1 MEFLEYLLLI
11 SVGFLAG
18 FINTVAGGGTL
29 LSMPILIFM
38 GLPPTVA
45 NGTNRVAIILQT
57 FMGVWGFKS
66 KGIKTYPF
74 SIYMGIMA
82 FFGALIG
89 AKIAVLMPEEMFKK
103 VLSAIMI
110 FVIVAMS
117 ITSKQ
122 KFNFTEQR
130 TQGFYFYVSLIVYFL
145 FGIYGG
151 FINAGMGFIMLLTI
165 PFLNRFSITETN
177 ATKVMV
183 VCIYSLAAILT
194 FALNDKIDWKM
205 GFILAIGNM
214 SGAWVASRW
223 SVGKSEKYIRG
234 FIFVMVI
241 TMAIKLWL
249 F

>member
-1 MEFLEYLLLI
+1 MEILEYLLLI
-11 SVGFLAG
+11 LVGFLAG

-29 LSMPILIFM
+29 LSMPMLIFM

-57 FMGVWGFKS
+57 FIGVLGFKS
-66 KGIKTYPF
+66 KGVKTYPF

-82 FFGALIG
+82 FLGALIG
-89 AKIAVLMPEEMFKK
+89 VKIAVLMPEEIFKK
-103 VLSAIMI
+103 VLSGIMI

-130 TQGFYFYVSLIVYFL
+130 TKGIYFYISLVVYFL

-151 FINAGMGFIMLLTI
+151 FINAGMGFIMLLI
-165 PFLNRFSITETN
+165 VPFLNQFSITETN

-194 FALNDKIDWKM
+194 FALNDKIDWKT
-205 GFILAIGNM
+205 GCILAIGNT
-214 SGAWVASRW
+214 SGAWIGSRW
-223 SVGKSEKYIRG
+223 SVGKSEKYVRG

>member
-1 MEFLEYLLLI
+1 MELLEYFLLVA
-11 SVGFLAG
+11 VGFIAG

-29 LSMPILIFM
+29 LSMPMLIFM

-57 FMGVWGFKS
+57 FIGVLGFRS
-66 KGIKTYPF
+66 KGVKTYPF

-82 FFGALIG
+82 FLGAFIG
-89 AKIAVLMPEEMFKK
+89 AYIASQMPEDSFKK

-122 KFNFTEQR
+122 KFNFPKHR
-130 TQGFYFYVSLIVYFL
+130 TKGLYFYISLVVYFL

-151 FINAGMGFIMLLTI
+151 FINAGMGFIMLLTV
-165 PFLNRFSITETN
+165 PLLNRFSIAETN

-183 VCIYSLAAILT
+183 VCIYSLSAILT
-194 FALNDKIDWKM
+194 FALNDKINWKI
-205 GFILAIGNM
+205 GLILAVGNI
-214 SGAWVASRW
+214 SGAWIASRW
-223 SVGKSEKYIRG
+223 SVGKSEKYIRA
-234 FIFVMVI
+234 FIFTMVI
-241 TMAIKLWL
+241 LMAIKLWV